1 MVLDIKAAWGIKLV
15 YPNDLVLPQ
24 GAQTEK
30 TRRKKK
36 KQFNVIQLTVIYFLH
51 SL

>member
-1 MVLDIKAAWGIKLV
+1 MVLDIKAAWGIKSV

-30 TRRKKK
+30 TRRRK